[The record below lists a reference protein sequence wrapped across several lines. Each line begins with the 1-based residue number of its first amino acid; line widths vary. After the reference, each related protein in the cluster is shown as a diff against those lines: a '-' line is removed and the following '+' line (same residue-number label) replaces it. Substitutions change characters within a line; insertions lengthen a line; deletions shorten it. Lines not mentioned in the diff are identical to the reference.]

1 MVPLKPFVWP
11 RDVVSR
17 ECRVQF
23 PKPCFKGLKS
33 LRWGCDVLGGCRGK
47 FGHPN
52 CMRLVG
58 REARGS
64 NSCVRSSA
72 QGCCQPYLGCVRL
85 VRVRLVRVGFA
96 VLLDEAVVFV
106 WVASAVERDI
116 SKDSIRQAEIAF
128 SAQ

>member
-1 MVPLKPFVWP
+1 MQRSW
-11 RDVVSR
+11 
-17 ECRVQF
+17 
-23 PKPCFKGLKS
+23 
-33 LRWGCDVLGGCRGK
+33 GCRGK

-64 NSCVRSSA
+64 NSCVRLPA

-85 VRVRLVRVGFA
+85 VRVRFA
-96 VLLDEAVVFV
+96 ALLDEAVVFV
-106 WVASAVERDI
+106 WVTSAVGSDI
-116 SKDSIRQAEIAF
+116 STASIRQAKKAFGKAEIAF